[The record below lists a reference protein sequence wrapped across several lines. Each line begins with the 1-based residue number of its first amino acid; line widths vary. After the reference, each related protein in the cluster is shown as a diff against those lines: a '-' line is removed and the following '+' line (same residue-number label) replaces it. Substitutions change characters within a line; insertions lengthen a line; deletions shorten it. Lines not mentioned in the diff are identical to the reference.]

1 MNRPLTLGSL
11 FSGSGG
17 FELGAVLCGIQPV
30 WNSEVEPFAIAVTR
44 KHFPDVLHLGDINQ
58 IDGGTIPPVDIIT
71 GGFCC
76 QDLSVAGKRAGLHG
90 ERSGLFFQVIR
101 IIREMREATAGAY
114 PTFAVLE
121 NVPGMYSSNK
131 GLDFLEVLNELAKI
145 KQGDPAPDEAAVI
158 PMPEKGRWLSAGE
171 ILGDDYSIAYRTFDA
186 QYWGVA
192 QRRRRCYI
200 VVDFAGERA
209 GEILFNES
217 RLSGDSAQG
226 PGPRQRTAGSAADCP
241 GNPGSCTVLNDQGG
255 RRMDISEDI
264 VGTLRAEDRGHPP
277 CVMQAAGFCTE
288 HSAKSRSV
296 GFEDEKSPTLRAG
309 VVPGAVV
316 YDARGNGDG
325 HTANTLTG
333 DHENRVTD
341 YTALAVEPKAY
352 GIGSYHSQG
361 MLSKNPH
368 SGIYEAKTA
377 RTLDTSV
384 PDPNKNAGGMA
395 IVAFAQN
402 QRDEVRDLHDC
413 AGALA
418 AEPGMKQQ
426 TFVAQEK
433 RAAYAM
439 TTGSFSH
446 VHEEQ
451 AATLMARDYKDPQ
464 TAFVPQRVHEPRY
477 LVRRLT
483 PAECAMLQGFP
494 SDWCAG
500 LETPAP
506 TEGDIAFWT
515 DVFDTHARING
526 KKPRSRNQ
534 IIKWLQNP
542 HTDSAEY
549 KLWGNGCALPNVRFV
564 LGGIVYYTQISAPEQ
579 A

>member
-1 MNRPLTLGSL
+1 MDKQLTLGSL

-17 FELGAVLCGIQPV
+17 FELGATLCGIRPV
-30 WNSEVEPFAIAVTR
+30 WNSEVEPFAIAVTK
-44 KHFPDVLHLGDINQ
+44 KHFLDVLHLGDINR
-58 IDGGTIPPVDIIT
+58 IDGAAIPPVDIIT

-76 QDLSVAGKRAGLHG
+76 QDLSVAGRRAGLHG

-101 IIREMREATAGAY
+101 IIREMRQATAGKY
-114 PTFAVLE
+114 PRFAVLE
-121 NVPGMYSSNK
+121 NVPGIYSSNQ
-131 GLDFLEVLNELAKI
+131 GLDFLEVLNELANI
-145 KQGDPAPDEAAVI
+145 KQDGNPQGEAVSI
-158 PMPEKGRWLSAGE
+158 PMPESGKWLGAGE
-171 ILGDDYSIAYRTFDA
+171 ILGDDYAIAYRTFDA
-186 QYWGVA
+186 QHWGVA

-200 VVDFAGERA
+200 VVDFTGECA

-217 RLSGDSAQG
+217 RLSGHPPQG
-226 PGPRQRTAGSAADCP
+226 AGSWQGAAGGAADRP
-241 GNPGSCTVLNDQGG
+241 GNPGRRTVLNDQGG
-255 RRMDISEDI
+255 RRMDVSEDV
-264 VGTLRAEDRGHPP
+264 VGTLRAEDRGHHP
-277 CVMQAAGFCTE
+277 CVIQAAGFCTE
-288 HSAKSRSV
+288 HSAKSRGV

-325 HTANTLTG
+325 HIANTLAG
-333 DHENRVTD
+333 DHENQVTD
-341 YTALAVEPKAY
+341 YTALAVEPRAF
-352 GIGSYHSQG
+352 GIGSYHSRG
-361 MLSKNPH
+361 MLSDNPH
-368 SGIYEAKTA
+368 SGFYEAETA

-433 RAAYAM
+433 TTAFAM
-439 TTGSFSH
+439 TTGSFSQ

-464 TAFVPQRVHEPRY
+464 TAFVPQAVNEPRY
-477 LVRRLT
+477 LVRRLI

-494 SDWCAG
+494 SDWCTG
-500 LETPAP
+500 LETPEP
-506 TEGDIAFWT
+506 SEEDIAFWT
-515 DVFDTHARING
+515 EVFETHARING

-534 IIKWLQNP
+534 IIKWLQSP

-549 KLWGNGCALPNVRFV
+549 KLWGNGCALPNIVYV
-564 LGGIVYYTQISAPEQ
+564 LGGIVYYTQFSAPEQ
-579 A
+579 P